1 MARRDISSEL
11 ETDDISTS
19 LATDL
24 SISGGDESEFDDKR
38 RDRKQYPGRITKQ
51 LIERKQLLHDV
62 QLLKIELSQKTLLID
77 NLKAEH
83 MNKVEDLEE
92 KLLNAQHQQKILRV
106 RRLFLYC

>member
-11 ETDDISTS
+11 DTEDISTS

-38 RDRKQYPGRITKQ
+38 KDRKPYPGRITKQ

-62 QLLKIELSQKTLLID
+62 QLLKIEVSQKTLLID

-83 MNKVEDLEE
+83 MNQVEDLEE
-92 KLLNAQHQQKILRV
+92 NLSETHHQQKLLRV
-106 RRLFLYC
+106 RS